1 MRFHLIGTQIFEM
14 LDNGSLAKCRIVNRS
29 WNTFVND
36 LKFAWIR
43 KIRFCSLGSN
53 EPLEEI
59 LKCTK
64 LDVVK
69 ELIECSSSGEDVSV
83 NAVVIQRN

>member
-1 MRFHLIGTQIFEM
+1 MEEVLLRFHLIGTQIFEM

-69 ELIECSSSGEDVSV
+69 ELANVAMDFCTK
-83 NAVVIQRN
+83 R